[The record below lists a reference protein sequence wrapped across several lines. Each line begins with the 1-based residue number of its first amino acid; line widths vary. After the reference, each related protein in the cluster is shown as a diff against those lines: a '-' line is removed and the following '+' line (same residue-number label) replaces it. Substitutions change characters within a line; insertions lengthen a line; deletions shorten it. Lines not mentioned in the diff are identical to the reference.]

1 MSTAV
6 SISSSAT
13 DHLQQTP
20 RVVRVLDASR
30 ALSDAMCEVL
40 VAHHDADH
48 AGEPFDFE
56 HTMVLV
62 PGGRLAHAIER
73 NLLARA
79 AKAGVPLIAPTIVT
93 PLMLAGRFV
102 EPKLP
107 VLSALGAKLS
117 WRETL
122 DAALEDAAL
131 AKRVAALFSA
141 GEAIPAHARPRI
153 ASRLARLASE
163 TATSLLSAADIVGR
177 LGNLAER
184 GDLPAIV
191 AERWSTLAELFAR
204 RSALLARAG
213 ACDRD
218 ELLRDAV
225 LAGEVSAGAFQR
237 IVVLFAD
244 PEPVQR
250 QLLACLG
257 DRGVRVE
264 VCVHTRDGVDAAG
277 FPVLATWEER
287 LFASS
292 RIPSAAIRMA
302 EGPDE
307 SGRAV
312 VDAIRAIPAPRQSD
326 EIAVMA
332 PDDETRRAVERA
344 LAGAGTRAVRTE
356 SRKFAATRLGTL
368 LARLHELLADPTA
381 ESLSAFI
388 RHADVARRLAGE
400 LDEAEIARYRA
411 ETLVGS
417 WRDEVASKAS
427 GAKEFA
433 RARKAVLA
441 LVAPLEAQRSAHE
454 WARPLRAVL
463 ADIVGEDAGSQS
475 TGPQSTGPQHTS
487 RAFPQERARTVR
499 ALDRA
504 LGELADV
511 PQAFA
516 SALDAH
522 EVLALLN
529 DMLASTDIRGDGFD
543 DGVSVVR
550 WLDAGIA
557 DERHLVLAGFADG
570 LVPEGAVSDP
580 LLPDDARRR
589 IGMPS
594 SLRRAARDAW
604 ILDGIL
610 DRATARGGSLSFV
623 VPRRTAEGDP
633 QRPSRFLLR
642 VAPADL
648 PARVVHLFEEPKIAA
663 VQRIEATDPGAA
675 RFPRTPPIA
684 APAFESI
691 RVTAFKTYIKCP
703 YLFLLQNEPR
713 LKLDS
718 HDERARE
725 LDPRGFGTLLHAAV
739 EGWGREELTRPR
751 PTTDAAAIERELCA
765 HLDAWVRTHFPKSLA
780 SSVRVQIELVRRRL
794 RRLATLQAEQAKS
807 GWRVHAIEMSF
818 EKPPAREGAVSSPRI
833 GGEAGL
839 YLTGRIDR
847 VDVNESTGEFRALD
861 YKSAADADPPTR
873 THRILRGPNK
883 DQWKDLQLPLYR
895 VLLASLSTPIR
906 VAPTALGYIN
916 LAPND
921 EKSGFAFLECSD
933 DQAERA
939 EERAREIVAS
949 VMAGEFTPS
958 DRVPVDARDPL
969 AAVWGLGLRITN
981 EEDEPESG
989 AESGGDS
996 EAQGGGDA

>member
-13 DHLQQTP
+13 DHLQQVP
-20 RVVRVLDASR
+20 RVVRVLDAAR

-40 VAHHDADH
+40 VAHHVTDP
-48 AGEPFDFE
+48 AGAPFDFE
-56 HTMVLV
+56 RTMVLV

-107 VLSALGAKLS
+107 VLGALGAKLS

-122 DAALEDAAL
+122 DAALEDSDL
-131 AKRVAALFSA
+131 APRVATLFAA
-141 GEAIPAHARPRI
+141 GQAIPAHARPRI

-163 TATSLLSAADIVGR
+163 TATSLLSAAEIAER

-184 GDLPAIV
+184 GDVPAIV
-191 AERWSTLAELFAR
+191 AERWTTLAELFAR

-225 LAGEVSAGAFQR
+225 LSGDVSAGAFER

-244 PEPVQR
+244 PEPAQR
-250 QLLACLG
+250 QLLARLG

-264 VCVHTRDGVDAAG
+264 ICVHTRDGVDPAG

-287 LFASS
+287 VFAAS
-292 RIPSAAIRMA
+292 RVPSAAIRMA

-307 SGRAV
+307 SGRTV

-368 LARLHELLADPTA
+368 LARLHELLAEPTA
-381 ESLSAFI
+381 ESFSAFI
-388 RHADVARRLAGE
+388 RHADVARRLAGAI
-400 LDEAEIARYRA
+400 DVAEIARYRA

-417 WRDEVASKAS
+417 WRDEIAAEAS
-427 GAKEFA
+427 GADGFA

-441 LVAPLEAQRSAHE
+441 LVAPLDQSRSARE
-454 WARPLRAVL
+454 WARPLRAVV
-463 ADIVGEDAGSQS
+463 ADIVGEDPGNKD
-475 TGPQSTGPQHTS
+475 TPG
-487 RAFPQERARTVR
+487 AFPQERARTVR
-499 ALDRA
+499 AFDRA

-511 PQAFA
+511 PEAFA
-516 SALDAH
+516 SALAAH

-529 DMLASTDIRGDGFD
+529 DMLASSEIRGDGFD
-543 DGVSVVR
+543 DGVSIVR

-610 DRATARGGSLSFV
+610 DRAQARGGSVSFV

-648 PARVVHLFEEPKIAA
+648 PTRVVHLFGESKAQAA
-663 VQRIEATDPGAA
+663 PRVEAIDPGAA
-675 RFPRTPPIA
+675 RFPKTPPIA
-684 APAFESI
+684 APAFDSI

-739 EGWGREELTRPR
+739 EGWGREELTRPH

-780 SSVRVQIELVRRRL
+780 SSVRVQVELVRRRL

-818 EKPPAREGAVSSPRI
+818 EKPPAREGAVPSPRI

-839 YLTGRIDR
+839 FLTGRIDR

-895 VLLASLSTPIR
+895 VLLASLSKPIP

-921 EKSGFAFLECSD
+921 EKSGFAFLECSV

-981 EEDEPESG
+981 EEDDLGSGVESG
-989 AESGGDS
+989 TESEGDTDG
-996 EAQGGGDA
+996 QGGGDA